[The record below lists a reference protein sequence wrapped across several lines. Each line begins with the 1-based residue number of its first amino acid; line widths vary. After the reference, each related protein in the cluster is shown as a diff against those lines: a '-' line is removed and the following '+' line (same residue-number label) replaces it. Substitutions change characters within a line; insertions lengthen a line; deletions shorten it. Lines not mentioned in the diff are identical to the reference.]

1 MPVREVPNGLWAR
14 KHDMPGTPAHV
25 PVIAYP
31 TGLADLIELC
41 KRSDGTKYKAAGSHW
56 ALSTAAMSDHTYIET
71 HDPDDL
77 HEAMDRTLYDVVP
90 RGLSGPFV
98 DHLVSR
104 LQPEFGNEAAWS
116 PLFRDE
122 SSCFVHVEAGKRIYQ
137 LYAELDKNDAAEGLS
152 AFLQPKNSSY
162 QGPWAFRTLG
172 GAGGQTVVGAL
183 TTGTHGGDF
192 HGPPLADDVV
202 AIHLVVD
209 GGRHYWIEPDP
220 DPDVPQ
226 MVDDETLHKLYG
238 AQKYPEG
245 SFEVVRSTT
254 LFNAVLVSAGRFGV
268 IYSVVL
274 RAVRQYCLH
283 EDRHLTTWEEIRDDI
298 GTYSSDLYRTS
309 DTDPNHFLQ
318 VAVSVTAHANFSQHL
333 AGVTRRWKVAPE
345 PDANE
350 PNGRKE
356 RRGEPGPPPPG
367 SVIHSPFFDQAG
379 RSIAYSPD
387 PDKPNA
393 ALPMSMLE
401 LACMDGEFL
410 IGIIES
416 VIEEIRKL
424 VDENQVVAGS
434 AAAAIVV
441 TGSGAELL
449 ALAAPLLA
457 LLALLLTYLAAKA
470 AEGGVHRNGQV
481 LNEVKD
487 VLLDH
492 DDPGMRAAGL
502 FIWQAISYKV
512 FKGRQED
519 QNYTAISYAVMDQH
533 NYLDQSCEVNVDSIE
548 VFFEANDPML
558 LAFVDALLAYEIR
571 QERQGKAFAGYISL
585 RFTGP
590 TRALIG
596 EQRWPMSCA
605 VEVAGL
611 KDVTGVTELID
622 FAIASSRD
630 RNYGGIL
637 HWGQRNESNTADIE
651 HRFGDGATPAGGDIG
666 AWRRELAQ
674 LTHDGQRDAFSSA
687 FTRQV
692 GLEVT

>member
-1 MPVREVPNGLWAR
+1 MPVQEVPNGLWGR
-14 KHDMPGTPAHV
+14 KHDMPGTPVNV
-25 PVIAYP
+25 PIIAYP
-31 TGLADLIELC
+31 KGLADLIELC
-41 KRSDGTKYKAAGSHW
+41 KRSDGTKFKAAGSHW

-71 HDPDDL
+71 HDPSDM
-77 HEAMDRTLYDVVP
+77 HEAIDRTLYEVVP
-90 RGLSGPFV
+90 NGLSGPFV

-104 LQPEFGNEAAWS
+104 SQPEFGNEAAWS
-116 PLFRDE
+116 SLFRDE
-122 SSCFVHVEAGKRIYQ
+122 SSCLIHVEAGKRIYQ
-137 LYAELDKNDAAEGLS
+137 LYAELDRNDAPQGLS
-152 AFLQPKNSSY
+152 AFLRPKNPSY

-192 HGPPLADDVV
+192 HGPPIADDVV
-202 AIHLVVD
+202 AIHLVAD
-209 GGRHYWIEPDP
+209 SGRHYWIEPDP
-220 DPDVPQ
+220 DPDIPQ
-226 MVDDETLHKLYG
+226 MVDDGTLHQLYG
-238 AQKYPEG
+238 APKYPQG
-245 SFEVVRSTT
+245 SFEVVRSTA

-283 EDRHLTTWEEIRDDI
+283 EDRHLTTWEEIRGDI
-298 GTYSSDLYRTS
+298 GRYSSDLYRTS
-309 DTDPNHFLQ
+309 DVDPNHFLQ
-318 VAVSVTAHANFSQHL
+318 IAVSVTPHANFSLHQ

-345 PDANE
+345 PDAQN

-356 RRGEPGPPPPG
+356 RVGEPGQPPPG
-367 SVIHSPFFDQAG
+367 SVIHYPFFDQAG

-387 PDKPNA
+387 PDKPNS

-449 ALAAPLLA
+449 ALAAPLLV

-487 VLLDH
+487 ALLDH
-492 DDPGMRAAGL
+492 DDPGMQAAGL

-512 FKGRQED
+512 FKDRQHD

-585 RFTGP
+585 RFTGR

-596 EQRWPMSCA
+596 EQRWPLSCA

-622 FAIASSRD
+622 FAIATSRD
-630 RNYGGIL
+630 RNYSGIL
-637 HWGQRNESNTADIE
+637 HWGQRNESNRVDID

-666 AWRRELAQ
+666 AWREQLAK
-674 LTHDGQRDAFSSA
+674 LTDGGRLDAFSSN